1 MHNGRISNE
10 VLRQLC
16 IKNRWFTQG
25 TTRQYEKLFDM
36 NDQLASIEQIAT
48 VIWLCSDWDV
58 TCRRDIIFEL
68 DKAGFTASTRNPSAS
83 TYKTGSTSDL

>member
-1 MHNGRISNE
+1 MSNGRISNE
-10 VLRQLC
+10 LLRQLC

-48 VIWLCSDWDV
+48 VIWLCSDSDV

-68 DKAGFTASTRNPSAS
+68 DKAGFAVRNEESEREHLR
-83 TYKTGSTSDL
+83 DWLNI